1 MNEEEKKINMLI
13 SPVIDSKNPPV
24 GIDSVLIGESGTGAV
39 RLSCFAG
46 DAYVL
51 REDEVQQDGETV
63 KKLWIRPVCVIDI
76 GNSAVEY
83 LESYLLF
90 RLSSNGSELKVI
102 NEKYPEFMKK
112 IYEEL
117 SHEYGEQA

>member
-90 RLSSNGSELKVI
+90 RSSSNGSELKVI

>member
-13 SPVIDSKNPPV
+13 SPVIDSENPPV
-24 GIDSVLIGESGTGAV
+24 GIDSILIGESGTGAV

>member
-1 MNEEEKKINMLI
+1 MNKEEKKINMLF
-13 SPVIDSKNPPV
+13 SPVIDSENPPV

-51 REDEVQQDGETV
+51 REEEIQQDGEKV
-63 KKLWIRPVCVIDI
+63 KKLWIRPVCVIDM

-90 RLSSNGSELKVI
+90 RLSSNTKELKI
-102 NEKYPEFMKK
+102 AQEKFPEFMKQ
-112 IYEEL
+112 IYKEL
-117 SHEYGEQA
+117 NKKYGEQV